1 MKGPV
6 TFIILFCLLTVHIF
20 STEVFALGN
29 RGSYTRGGFCGAKYI
44 ALGNAGEAD
53 ADDVYSIYWNPAGLV
68 SLVGA
73 DVKSPDEIR
82 TKAEKGD
89 VTGLTD
95 KDLEQYGSSQKDS
108 SLHFGVSG
116 SSISIDRTA
125 AFGGVAFAY
134 DTGAFGAGVYSLYS
148 GGIEEYDTNGN
159 KTGTGVYNGTEA
171 FLSYAHSIDKSSIG
185 FSLKG
190 LHETISDAS
199 FAGAAVDIGVKA
211 SPLPFM
217 KIGFVAQDLGI
228 GLYPVSGKDLEKKYD
243 TGSPTLRSSV
253 LFESRS
259 AGVTLAAGAV
269 RHIEQKTFLYTAGI
283 RYVPTRKVLLSL
295 GFFDKNFSVG
305 AGLKVWKMELWY
317 AFSYDRIGMG
327 YNNSVSLAAAL

>member
-6 TFIILFCLLTVHIF
+6 TFIILFCLLSVNVF
-20 STEVFALGN
+20 STEVLALGN

-44 ALGNAGEAD
+44 AFGNAGEAD
-53 ADDVYSIYWNPAGLV
+53 ADDLYSMYWNPAGLV
-68 SLVGA
+68 SLVGV
-73 DVKSPDEIR
+73 DTKNPDEIR
-82 TKAEKGD
+82 SKAEKGD

-95 KDLEQYGSSQKDS
+95 KDLEQYGSSRDS
-108 SLHFGVSG
+108 SFHLGVSG

-134 DTGAFGAGVYSLYS
+134 DSGAFGAGVYSLYS
-148 GGIEEYDTNGN
+148 GGIEEYDTSGN
-159 KTGTGVYNGTEA
+159 KTGTGTYNGSEA
-171 FLSYAHSIDKSSIG
+171 FLSYAHTIDKSSIG

-190 LHETISDAS
+190 LHETISNTS
-199 FAGAAVDIGVKA
+199 YAGAACDIGVKT

-259 AGVTLAAGAV
+259 AGVTVAAGAV
-269 RHIEQKTFLYTAGI
+269 RHIEQKTFLFTAGI
-283 RYVPTRKVLLSL
+283 RYVPTRTVLLSL
-295 GFFDKNFSVG
+295 GFFDKTFSVG
-305 AGLKVWKMELWY
+305 AGMKVWKMEFWY

>member
-6 TFIILFCLLTVHIF
+6 TFIIFFCLLSVIIF

-44 ALGNAGEAD
+44 ALGGAGEAD

-73 DVKSPDEIR
+73 DIKNQDEIR
-82 TKAEKGD
+82 GKAEKGD

-95 KDLEQYGSSQKDS
+95 KDLEQYGSNHDNSFH
-108 SLHFGVSG
+108 LGVSG
-116 SSISIDRTA
+116 SSISVDRTA
-125 AFGGVAFAY
+125 AFGGVAFAFES
-134 DTGAFGAGVYSLYS
+134 GAIGAGVYTLYS
-148 GGIEEYDTNGN
+148 GGIEEYDASGN
-159 KTGTGVYNGTEA
+159 KTGTGTYNGSEA
-171 FLSYAHSIDKSSIG
+171 ILSYARSIGKSSIG

-199 FAGAAVDIGVKA
+199 FAGAACDIGVKA

-228 GLYPVSGKDLEKKYD
+228 GLYPISGKNLEKKYD

-259 AGVTLAAGAV
+259 AGVTLAGGVV
-269 RHIEQKTFLYTAGI
+269 RHIEQKTFIFTAGI
-283 RYVPTRKVLLSL
+283 RYVPTRNVLLSL
-295 GFFDKNFSVG
+295 GFFDKTFSVG
-305 AGLKVWKMELWY
+305 AGMKVWKMEFWY